1 MMGEKQPNDDHF
13 DLQFA
18 AGTPLY
24 DAVAELAE
32 KLQRPLP
39 AMEELTM
46 GQIFALAKQQYGDHL
61 PEFWVRWAEWNEPG
75 QMDAMG
81 DL

>member
-1 MMGEKQPNDDHF
+1 MMWEKQPNDERF

-18 AGTPLY
+18 KGTPLH
-24 DAVAELAE
+24 DAVAELAA
-32 KLQRPLP
+32 KTHRPLES
-39 AMEELTM
+39 MEELTM
-46 GQIFALAKQQYGDHL
+46 GEIYKLAKAEYGDLL

>member
-1 MMGEKQPNDDHF
+1 MWEKQPNDEHF
-13 DLQFA
+13 DLKFA
-18 AGTPLY
+18 KGTPLH
-24 DAVAELAE
+24 DAVAELAAKADRTFE
-32 KLQRPLP
+32 S
-39 AMEELTM
+39 MEELTM
-46 GQIFALAKQQYGDHL
+46 GQIFALAKHEYGQLL